1 MKRVNFAKYGIKRD
15 PQKDFLDDGNRF
27 RFYNYKGLPI
37 SYLKDGEDY
46 YLDLRLDYLGI
57 YLTLENSK
65 TINILNKYNGCKE
78 INMEELIEDCEY
90 IIKNYNIKEN

>member
-15 PQKDFLDDGNRF
+15 PQKDFSDDGNRF

-57 YLTLENSK
+57 ISK
-65 TINILNKYNGCKE
+65 IDKEDYPILNKYNGCKE
-78 INMEELIEDCEY
+78 INMEELIKDCEY
-90 IIKNYNIKEN
+90 IIKKYNIKEN